1 MRYTETIMRKILLVD
16 DDQGITELIEKYLA
30 AENYTVYTAADG
42 PAGLKAFE
50 AYHPDLVVLDIMLP
64 GFDGLELLS
73 RIRQRSEA
81 YVIML
86 TAKTEETDRI
96 VGLTVGADDYM
107 PKPFSP
113 RELVARIKA
122 AFRRL
127 DAPKERPSAAIYNFS
142 GIRIDIGSRKVWV
155 QDAPVDLT
163 ATEFDLLS
171 TLAEY
176 RGMVLSREQL
186 LRNVWGYDYFDDL
199 KMIDVHISNLRKKL
213 GDGDLIA
220 TVRGVGYRFEAEK

>member
-1 MRYTETIMRKILLVD
+1 MRYTETRMRKILLVD
-16 DDQGITELIEKYLA
+16 DDQGILELINTYLA
-30 AENYTVYTAADG
+30 AENFTVYTAGDG

-73 RIRQRSEA
+73 RIRQKSDV

-107 PKPFSP
+107 LKPFSP
-113 RELVARIKA
+113 RELVARVKA

-127 DAPKERPSAAIYNFS
+127 DARKELPTAAIYDFS
-142 GIRIDIGSRKVWV
+142 GIRIDTGSRKAWV
-155 QDAPVDLT
+155 NEKPVELT

-186 LRNVWGYDYFDDL
+186 LRSVWGYEYFDDL

-213 GDGDLIA
+213 GDENFIA